1 MAVKSINYKGREF
14 EISYEIINPKKEK
27 DILFLHGW
35 GSNKEIMKSAFGR
48 EFEEFRHIYIDYQ
61 VLENLQIVSFL
72 THR

>member
-35 GSNKEIMKSAFGR
+35 GSNKEIMKSAFGQR
-48 EFEEFRHIYIDYQ
+48 VWR
-61 VLENLQIVSFL
+61 V
-72 THR
+72 